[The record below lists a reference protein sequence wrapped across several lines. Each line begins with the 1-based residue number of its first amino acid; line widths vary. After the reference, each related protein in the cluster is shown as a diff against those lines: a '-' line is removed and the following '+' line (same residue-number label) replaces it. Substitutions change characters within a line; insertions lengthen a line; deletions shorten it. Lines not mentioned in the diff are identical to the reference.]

1 MEATTLSSK
10 NECST
15 LWAAFD
21 GQISI
26 TMLCSSFPNHN
37 FEGDVSI
44 WTTQPPHHVLENV
57 RISRL
62 LHTSPASERQVPRAG
77 VEECD
82 PSIPHDSFAIVQSEW
97 GRALDP
103 NALDE

>member
-10 NECST
+10 NECSA
-15 LWAAFD
+15 LRAAFD
-21 GQISI
+21 GQMSI
-26 TMLCSSFPNHN
+26 TMLCSSFSDHN
-37 FEGDVSI
+37 CESNVPI
-44 WTTQPPHHVLENV
+44 RATEPPHHILEKV

-62 LHTSPASERQVPRAG
+62 LHTSPAGEWQIPRTE
-77 VEECD
+77 VEERD
-82 PSIPHDSFAIVQSEW
+82 PPVPHDSFAIMQTEW

>member
-26 TMLCSSFPNHN
+26 TMFCGSFSDHN
-37 FEGDVSI
+37 CESNVPI
-44 WTTQPPHHVLENV
+44 RVTEPPHHVLENV

-62 LHTSPASERQVPRAG
+62 LHTSPTGEWQIPRTG

-82 PSIPHDSFAIVQSEW
+82 PPIPHDSLAIVQSEW
-97 GRALDP
+97 GRALNP